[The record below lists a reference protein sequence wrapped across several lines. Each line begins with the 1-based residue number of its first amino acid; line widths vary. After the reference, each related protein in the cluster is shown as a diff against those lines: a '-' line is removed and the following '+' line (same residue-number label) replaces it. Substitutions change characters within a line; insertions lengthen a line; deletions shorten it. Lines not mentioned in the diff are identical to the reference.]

1 MVREYE
7 ISGIELVNLKRYT
20 TMIISARVPFGS
32 ALLFTKLESSTGR
45 RSESRESKTDNNI
58 PIDAG
63 PDNKLE
69 VL

>member
-1 MVREYE
+1 
-7 ISGIELVNLKRYT
+7 
-20 TMIISARVPFGS
+20 MIISARVPFGS